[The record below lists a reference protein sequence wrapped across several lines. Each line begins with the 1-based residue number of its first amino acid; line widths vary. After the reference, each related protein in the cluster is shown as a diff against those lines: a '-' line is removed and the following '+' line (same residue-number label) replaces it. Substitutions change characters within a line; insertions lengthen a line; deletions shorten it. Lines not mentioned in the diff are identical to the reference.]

1 MLITRQRQSR
11 PSLGYS
17 EGRRI
22 SSVHV
27 NRVEKKYYKCNF
39 LYHDLFNRVNESNQK
54 WAIKISVY

>member
-39 LYHDLFNRVNESNQK
+39 LYHDLFNRVNESK
-54 WAIKISVY
+54 

>member
-22 SSVHV
+22 RSVHV

-39 LYHDLFNRVNESNQK
+39 RYHEL
-54 WAIKISVY
+54 I

>member
-22 SSVHV
+22 RSVHV
-27 NRVEKKYYKCNF
+27 NRVEK
-39 LYHDLFNRVNESNQK
+39 ST
-54 WAIKISVY
+54 ISVIFSIMS